1 MSVHFLSFFLF
12 FFFFCEWEGIW
23 SLNSGP
29 HAIEAGVLPFK
40 PLNLEC
46 SFKSGG
52 CTVQPG

>member
-1 MSVHFLSFFLF
+1 MSVHFLSFFL